1 MWRLLFMIAM
11 LLHSIGHILFLMN
24 TWGYWKTANERAWL
38 FADGLKLGQT
48 GEGIIGVLWL
58 APLLGFLIGTWGF
71 FAHQTWWGPFAL
83 TAAILG
89 QPLVTGGPYR
99 WLHHPNYVAV
109 VVEGFALPLV
119 HTAWITAVAFTVAA
133 LRASLPGIGVV
144 VVWPEGAS
152 AEVADQRVS
161 PVT

>member
-1 MWRLLFMIAM
+1 MWRLLFSLAM

-71 FAHQTWWGPFAL
+71 FAHQPWWGPFAL
-83 TAAILG
+83 TAAILSSVMILLWWG
-89 QPLVTGGPYR
+89 SLNTSS
-99 WLHHPNYVAV
+99 AV
-109 VVEGFALPLV
+109 FALLFNLV
-119 HTAWITAVAFTVAA
+119 VFVIVFWQQRAFQPA
-133 LRASLPGIGVV
+133 GV
-144 VVWPEGAS
+144 
-152 AEVADQRVS
+152 
-161 PVT
+161 